1 MAIFSAKNAGLAFMI
16 VAVLNVIAAIL
27 MIVLKVV
34 NEDDYANGLVYFI
47 ILAVGTLICACLY
60 FTYGQKV
67 RSGAID
73 RKIDILATYVKIV
86 GIATI
91 IDGLFTAVAL
101 IVDGA
106 DIGAALVGAVVAI
119 IIGLIILFIAS
130 KINDGKQ
137 TIGDKLIWIILLIVF
152 VIMILVSVAEAVLGA
167 ITIIGLIDGIC
178 GIIIYSFMVL
188 LLIDEE
194 VKSEMGI

>member
-1 MAIFSAKNAGLAFMI
+1 MAFFSAKNAGLAFMI
-16 VAVLNVIAAIL
+16 VAVLNIIAAIL

-34 NEDDYANGLVYFI
+34 DEEAYPNGLVYFI
-47 ILAVGTLICACLY
+47 IIAVGTLICACLY

-73 RKIDILATYVKIV
+73 KKIDILATYVKIV

-91 IDGLFTAVAL
+91 IGGLFSAVAL

-106 DIGAALVGAVVAI
+106 DLGTTLVSAI
-119 IIGLIILFIAS
+119 ITIVIGLIILFIAS

-137 TIGDKLIWIILLIVF
+137 TIGDKLIWIILLVVF
-152 VIMILVSVAEAVLGA
+152 VIMILVSVAEAILGA

-194 VKSEMGI
+194 VKKEMGI